1 MESLVSFFSASGRI
15 APRPFAVAV
24 AAVYVLS
31 FFSQVL
37 ISPPL
42 SARVGLLPFAIAQ
55 AALTWTWFALHA
67 RRLRDAGR
75 PTGPALG
82 IAILYALAM
91 VLLMLLIEPIVGPI
105 VGAAAT
111 EAPRFDPI
119 ELWVFLLLLAAL
131 AAQAGGFFYYLAL
144 VILTLILAPMVIA
157 VGFSIWAGKL
167 PSAAAAAPP
176 PMS

>member
-1 MESLVSFFSASGRI
+1 
-15 APRPFAVAV
+15 
-24 AAVYVLS
+24 
-31 FFSQVL
+31 
-37 ISPPL
+37 
-42 SARVGLLPFAIAQ
+42 
-55 AALTWTWFALHA
+55 
-67 RRLRDAGR
+67 
-75 PTGPALG
+75 
-82 IAILYALAM
+82 
-91 VLLMLLIEPIVGPI
+91 MLLVEPMVGPTA
-105 VGAAAT
+105 GAAAT

-144 VILTLILAPMVIA
+144 VILALILAPMVIA

>member
-1 MESLVSFFSASGRI
+1 MESLASLFSASGRI

-24 AAVYVLS
+24 AVVYVLS
-31 FFSQVL
+31 FFSQWL

-42 SARVGLLPFAIAQ
+42 TARIGLLPFAVVQ
-55 AALTWTWFALHA
+55 AALTWLWFALHA
-67 RRLRDAGR
+67 RRLRDGGR
-75 PTGPALG
+75 PTGAALG
-82 IAILYALAM
+82 IAVLYALAM
-91 VLLMLLIEPIVGPI
+91 VLLMLLIEPIVGPTA
-105 VGAAAT
+105 GPAAT
-111 EAPRFDPI
+111 EAPRFDPM

-144 VILTLILAPMVIA
+144 IILALILAPMVIA

-176 PMS
+176 QMS